1 MSDHPTT
8 PTHPDHKTDAALED
22 TFPAS
27 DAPNVTPP
35 AGSRKAEQVE
45 PKPAGESK

>member
-1 MSDHPTT
+1 MSDHT
-8 PTHPDHKTDAALED
+8 PAHPDHKTDKALED

-27 DAPNVTPP
+27 DAPSVTPP

-45 PKPAGESK
+45 EKKQ